1 MHTKLPTVMSVYVTP
16 GWLHSKQC
24 LFTPDWASSRT
35 LRAQTSWLSRC
46 FRFDILQPPPAAPPA
61 PVSPGAGEP
70 RSLPIPAELRY
81 IEHLTP
87 RIMQN
92 ALVRVF
98 AVCQKQRRRR
108 GVKLAGWREEAEV
121 AAASLHRKSAGRAVP
136 PSCGSELRW
145 PVPLKI
151 PHEIISCYLITVSTG
166 RGGIFHWIQ

>member
-46 FRFDILQPPPAAPPA
+46 FRFDILKPAPAAPPA
-61 PVSPGAGEP
+61 AVSPVP
-70 RSLPIPAELRY
+70 VNRDPCRSLPSYAALRY
-81 IEHLTP
+81 MEHLTP

-98 AVCQKQRRRR
+98 AVCQWERRRR
-108 GVKLAGWREEAEV
+108 SVKLAGVGRRRKLLPLLFTIRAEG
-121 AAASLHRKSAGRAVP
+121 GR
-136 PSCGSELRW
+136 CL
-145 PVPLKI
+145 
-151 PHEIISCYLITVSTG
+151 
-166 RGGIFHWIQ
+166 